1 MNQKD
6 PNQTINLSLHQQP
19 DTEALS
25 NRLIVLMSLGTFI
38 IFFQGFMVAPLLP
51 NLAGYFH
58 ATVRHTSFIEPAYLM
73 GYGVF
78 TLMYPPL
85 TERFGRYKLMVFCM
99 SMFVV
104 LTICTGFAQTIDEM
118 IIIRFLTGVGCAGVS
133 PTTLGWIGNRF
144 PYEKRGQALG
154 IFFGLM
160 AGGTALGSSAGALVT
175 SVTGWQNLFFGVA
188 GVGVIIIMLII
199 ANRNH
204 YIEPKSAVA
213 KVQPTKRGSV
223 SLGILSEKQAQK
235 TYGFVLFNAMFH
247 SGVFAWIGVLF
258 YNRYNLGELGIGLA
272 LLGYGIPGL
281 VLGPWLGKLA
291 DRYGRNRIIPIGI
304 MIGAVTVIV
313 LSISSIP
320 LWCACALVI
329 SLSLSFDLTHP
340 SFAALTSK
348 FSNKRGEATGL
359 FAFFLFTGYG
369 LGSLVFS
376 LIVTIGLNE
385 TFAVFG
391 GVAFLIALFSRNVF
405 KHER

>member
-1 MNQKD
+1 MNQTETV
-6 PNQTINLSLHQQP
+6 QIINLPQHQQAE
-19 DTEALS
+19 TSGLS

-51 NLAGYFH
+51 NLSGFFH
-58 ATVRHTSFIEPAYLM
+58 STVRHTSFIEPAYLV
-73 GYGVF
+73 GYGSF

-85 TERFGRYKLMVFCM
+85 TERFGRYTLMVFCM

-104 LTICTGFAQTIDEM
+104 LTIVTGFAQSVNEM
-118 IIIRFLTGVGCAGVS
+118 IVLRFLTGVGCAGVS

-144 PYEKRGQALG
+144 PYERRGQALG

-160 AGGTALGSSAGALVT
+160 AGGTALGSSAGALLT
-175 SVTGWQNLFFGVA
+175 AVTGWQNLFFGVA
-188 GVGVIIIMLII
+188 GVGFVIILLII
-199 ANRNH
+199 ANREH
-204 YIEPKSAVA
+204 YIDGKPAFASVR
-213 KVQPTKRGSV
+213 QTKRGSV
-223 SLGILSEKQAQK
+223 SIKILSEKRAQK

-258 YNRYNLGELGIGLA
+258 YNRYHLDELGIGLA
-272 LLGYGIPGL
+272 LFGYGIPGL

-291 DRYGRNRIIPIGI
+291 DRYGRNRVIPIGI
-304 MIGAVTVIV
+304 MIGSLTVIV
-313 LSISSIP
+313 LSFNAVP
-320 LWCACALVI
+320 LWAACLLVV

-359 FAFFLFTGYG
+359 FAFFLFMGYG

-376 LIVTIGLNE
+376 LIVIIGLNE
-385 TFAVFG
+385 TFAAFG
-391 GVAFLIALFSRNVF
+391 LVALLLALLSKSAF
-405 KHER
+405 KSEK